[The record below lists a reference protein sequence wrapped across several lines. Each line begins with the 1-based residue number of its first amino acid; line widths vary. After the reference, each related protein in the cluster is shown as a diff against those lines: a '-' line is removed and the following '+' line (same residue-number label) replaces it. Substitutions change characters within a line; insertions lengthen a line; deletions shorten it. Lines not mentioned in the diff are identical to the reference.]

1 MKSKKGFM
9 LGEYTLKMII
19 AVLCILLLVY
29 LLFSFYSSFTNKKD
43 LNDAKE
49 TLNSLSEKMID
60 AKNKQERVTLPLLEP
75 DGWRL
80 IGYSGTE
87 KPEQCTSNCICLC
100 ADRLRDRWFKDQIEK
115 CEAIGVCKNF
125 DKSINLFNIKIRADV
140 NIEYTGSAYI
150 ITENRVISG
159 NV

>member
-1 MKSKKGFM
+1 MRSKKGFM

-29 LLFSFYSSFTNKKD
+29 LLSSIYSSFTNKKD
-43 LNDAKE
+43 LNKAKE
-49 TLNSLSEKMID
+49 TLNSLAEKMID
-60 AKNKQERVTLPLLEP
+60 AKTTQKRVTLPLLEP

-80 IGYSGTE
+80 IGYSGIE
-87 KPEQCTSNCICLC
+87 KPEQCTDNCICLC

-115 CEAIGVCKNF
+115 CGAIGVCKDFNEN
-125 DKSINLFNIKIRADV
+125 INLFNIKIRTDI
-140 NIEYTGSAYI
+140 NIDYTGSAYV

>member
-29 LLFSFYSSFTNKKD
+29 LLFSLYSSFTNKKD
-43 LNDAKE
+43 LNKARE
-49 TLNSLSEKMID
+49 TLNSLAEKMID
-60 AKNKQERVTLPLLEP
+60 AKTTQKRVTLPLLEP

-87 KPEQCTSNCICLC
+87 KPEQCIYNCICLC

-115 CEAIGVCKNF
+115 CEAIGVCKDFN
-125 DKSINLFNIKIRADV
+125 DYINAFNIKIRMDV
-140 NIEYTGSAYI
+140 NIDYSEGVYTIA
-150 ITENRVISG
+150 ENMVISDK
-159 NV
+159 V